1 MTMLDSRFILTAILV
16 FVVGVSISYLGSHL
30 LSPNSST
37 LMGRP
42 TYLTNEKEI
51 AFIFYGSSYCPAA
64 TDASLPDIIQTL
76 IAETREQAH
85 IAGYGFTT
93 IGISNEVNVE
103 DGLAYLKNMGD
114 FDEIALGNGVA
125 NRALQFYAWG
135 SLDDPL
141 SGATPQIIL
150 TKRLYHSSKNNSSD
164 LIYPSIESETI
175 LIRKVGVTN
184 IAQLKGITSVLGEL
198 L

>member
-1 MTMLDSRFILTAILV
+1 MVDSRFILTALLV
-16 FVVGVSISYLGSHL
+16 FVVGISISYIGSNL
-30 LSPNSST
+30 LSPNSSKEI
-37 LMGRP
+37 GRP

-64 TDASLPDIIQTL
+64 TDTSLPDIIQLL
-76 IAETREQAH
+76 IAETREKAR

-103 DGLAYLKNMGD
+103 DGLAYLKSMGD
-114 FDEIALGNGVA
+114 FDEVALGNGVA
-125 NRALQFYAWG
+125 NRALQFYAWN
-135 SLDDPL
+135 SFDDPL
-141 SGATPQIIL
+141 SAATPQIII
-150 TKRLYHSSKNNSSD
+150 TKRLYHVSTLNDRD

-184 IAQLKGITSVLGEL
+184 MAQLSGISSL
-198 L
+198 LDRLD